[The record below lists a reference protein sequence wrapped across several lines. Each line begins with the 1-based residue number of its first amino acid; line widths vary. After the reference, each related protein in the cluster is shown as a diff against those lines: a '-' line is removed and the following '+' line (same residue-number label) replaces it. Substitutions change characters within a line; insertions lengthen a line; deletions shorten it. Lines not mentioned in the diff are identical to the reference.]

1 MEWYFGYNCRHYLP
15 TLDRCRIL
23 IDKYRQREDLT
34 AKKLFNIED
43 VMVYLNLTC
52 IDLINQVKSKEIIV
66 KRQKDGKLM
75 YQVLSSW
82 QWDDCPSKDT
92 GGQCFYFEPH
102 SGEKISCI
110 ADLRNIDRTRHP
122 NMIMEES
129 EEDLR
134 RLENEIAHLIGGNL
148 TFA

>member
-15 TLDRCRIL
+15 SLNRCRIL

-34 AKKLFNIED
+34 EKKWLSIED

-52 IDLINQVKSKEIIV
+52 NELINQIKSKEINV

-75 YQVLSSW
+75 FQILSSW
-82 QWDDCPSKDT
+82 QWDDCPSQDT
-92 GGQCFYFEPH
+92 GGQCFYFEQH
-102 SGEKISCI
+102 DGEKISCI
-110 ADLRNIDRTRHP
+110 ADLRNIDRTKHP
-122 NMIMEES
+122 NMNMKTP

-134 RLENEIAHLIGGNL
+134 QLENEIVQLIGGNL